1 MVVTDDPVDPS
12 IISLVLGEET
22 NTKDLSPFYTNEI
35 SLKSHRSSQTK

>member
-1 MVVTDDPVDPS
+1 MTLVDPS

-35 SLKSHRSSQTK
+35 SQ